1 MHTQHTYLQGQPQW
15 CVKCLTM
22 GTLKEKKKTKL
33 LMTCSIWQSSWYK
46 YSHCDWS
53 QWSQATTMK
62 SPNRIEKGTSLAVQW
77 LRLCL
82 PMQGVWIWFLVWELK
97 YHVPCAQKKKTTTTT
112 TKHEKKEEEEAIVK
126 YSIKTFKMV
135 LIRVEKISTQSPSWT
150 GESPFQHSTGRPAL
164 AKPRVALWTGLGRA
178 SELSRIWKLDF
189 PVWCFCFKVV
199 QAHESLSLES

>member
-1 MHTQHTYLQGQPQW
+1 MISSYHHEVTERNWEGDFPGSPV
-15 CVKCLTM
+15 VK
-22 GTLKEKKKTKL
+22 TLPSNAGGVDLIPSLGAKIPHALCPKKK
-33 LMTCSIWQSSWYK
+33 
-46 YSHCDWS
+46 
-53 QWSQATTMK
+53 
-62 SPNRIEKGTSLAVQW
+62 
-77 LRLCL
+77 
-82 PMQGVWIWFLVWELK
+82 
-97 YHVPCAQKKKTTTTT
+97 KK
-112 TKHEKKEEEEAIVK
+112 KHEKKEEEEAIVK

-164 AKPRVALWTGLGRA
+164 AKPPVAMWTGLGRA